1 MAVKY
6 KLARCYGSKCIIT
19 TVLIMFTLHRNEVFD
34 VISSYCFDCHSY
46 ADDSQMR
53 TTVFPGHSFVV
64 GRQSTSITA
73 LFEYRRRLANSYT
86 LRMSFKFKCS

>member
-53 TTVFPGHSFVV
+53 TTVFPGHSSVV
-64 GRQSTSITA
+64 GRHSQLPLPHCLNIDEDWPTHTHC
-73 LFEYRRRLANSYT
+73 E
-86 LRMSFKFKCS
+86 